1 MSWKGNIKKSR
12 RIDIDG
18 LINIQEK
25 ILSIFEKIGK
35 DSDIPND
42 AIRMALHGGEY
53 VLDFL
58 KETKMEK
65 LQ

>member
-1 MSWKGNIKKSR
+1 MSWEDKIRKSR

-25 ILSIFEKIGK
+25 LLSIFEKIGK

-42 AIRMALHGGEY
+42 AIRMASHGGEY

-58 KETKMEK
+58 KEMKMEK